1 MSSPVHRRKESA
13 RRQPRRYRCG
23 GGFSLGGGFTLI
35 EILVALLILGI
46 MSALGYGTY
55 RAARI
60 SAEHTEEALQ
70 RAREIEFGMRMMVQD
85 FAEAVP
91 RPVRDILGQTRLAAL
106 QGSGGIGTLSPI
118 PQSSSIS
125 GSGSGSDSSSGSG
138 MSFSGMSFN
147 SGPSL
152 GSGSSSSVAPLIELT
167 RAGWSN
173 TAGQQRGTLQR
184 VSYALVDDVLKR
196 SYQINLD
203 TVQGNKP
210 VVQDL
215 FTGVKAIQ
223 LRYLD
228 GTNQTWQAQWPPPA
242 TVVSATSGPADNVA
256 LRPAAIEIIIE
267 FKDWGRIRRVVEVA
281 G

>member
-1 MSSPVHRRKESA
+1 MNRSRRPSA
-13 RRQPRRYRCG
+13 G
-23 GGFSLGGGFTLI
+23 EAIAGFTLI

-60 SAEHTEEALQ
+60 SAERAEESMK
-70 RAREIEFGMRMMVQD
+70 RSREIDFGMRVMMQD
-85 FAEAVP
+85 FAESVP
-91 RPVRDILGQTRLAAL
+91 RPVRDIMGQTRLAAL
-106 QGSGGIGTLSPI
+106 QGTGGVGTLTPLPNSTSGG
-118 PQSSSIS
+118 SST
-125 GSGSGSDSSSGSG
+125 
-138 MSFSGMSFN
+138 GMSFN
-147 SGPSL
+147 SQSFTSQSFSSGSTSSL
-152 GSGSSSSVAPLIELT
+152 GGSSSASVASLVDLT

-184 VSYALVDDVLKR
+184 VSYAMVDDVLKR

-203 TVQGNKP
+203 TVQGNQP

-215 FTGVKAIQ
+215 LTGVKAIQ

-228 GTNQTWQAQWPPPA
+228 NNQTWQSQWPPP
-242 TVVSATSGPADNVA
+242 TLPQPEGLTTRPVA
-256 LRPAAIEIIIE
+256 VEIIIE
-267 FKDWGRIRRVVEVA
+267 FKDWGRIRRLVEVA

>member
-1 MSSPVHRRKESA
+1 MNHQRKSFRGA
-13 RRQPRRYRCG
+13 IA
-23 GGFSLGGGFTLI
+23 GFTLI
-35 EILVALLILGI
+35 EVLVALLILGI

-60 SAEHTEEALQ
+60 SAERTEESLN
-70 RAREIEFGMRMMVQD
+70 RSREIEFGMRVMVQD

-91 RPVRDILGQTRLAAL
+91 RPVRDILGQSRLPAM
-106 QGSGGIGTLSPI
+106 QGTGGVGTLSAVT
-118 PQSSSIS
+118 S
-125 GSGSGSDSSSGSG
+125 SSSGSSPG
-138 MSFSGMSFN
+138 LSFASQSFSSQSF
-147 SGPSL
+147 
-152 GSGSSSSVAPLIELT
+152 GSGSNFGGSKSSSVASIVDLT

-173 TAGQQRGTLQR
+173 TAGQQRSTLQR
-184 VSYALVDDVLKR
+184 VSYGLVDDVLKR
-196 SYQINLD
+196 SYQVNLD

-228 GTNQTWQAQWPPPA
+228 GNQTWQTQWPPPGLSSVESLW
-242 TVVSATSGPADNVA
+242 TRPVA
-256 LRPAAIEIIIE
+256 VELIIE
-267 FKDWGRIRRVVEVA
+267 FKDWGRIRRLIEVA

>member
-1 MSSPVHRRKESA
+1 MSSSEHRRKESA
-13 RRQPRRYRCG
+13 RRPPRRHHR
-23 GGFSLGGGFTLI
+23 GGFSHGGGFTLI

-55 RAARI
+55 RAARV

-91 RPVRDILGQTRLAAL
+91 RPVRDILGQTRLPAL
-106 QGSGGIGTLSPI
+106 QGTGGIGTLSPI
-118 PQSSSIS
+118 PQSSLGS
-125 GSGSGSDSSSGSG
+125 GSGSGSDSSSGLG
-138 MSFSGMSFN
+138 LSFSGMSFN
-147 SGPSL
+147 SGSTL
-152 GSGSSSSVAPLIELT
+152 SSGSSSSVAPLIELT

-196 SYQINLD
+196 SYQVNLD

-228 GTNQTWQAQWPPPA
+228 TNQTWQAQWPPPA
-242 TVVSATSGPADNVA
+242 TVVSATSGPADNVT
-256 LRPAAIEIIIE
+256 LRPVAIEVIIE

>member
-1 MSSPVHRRKESA
+1 MSSSA
-13 RRQPRRYRCG
+13 PRRRDSRPRQLKGYRL
-23 GGFSLGGGFTLI
+23 GGFSRNGGFTLI

-55 RAARI
+55 RAARV
-60 SAEHTEEALQ
+60 SAEHTEKSLQ

-85 FAEAVP
+85 LAEAAP
-91 RPVRDILGQTRLAAL
+91 RPVRDILGQTRLPAL
-106 QGSGGIGTLSPI
+106 QGTGGIGTLSPI
-118 PQSSSIS
+118 PQSSAIS
-125 GSGSGSDSSSGSG
+125 GSGSGSDSSSG
-138 MSFSGMSFN
+138 MSFSSMSFN
-147 SGPSL
+147 SGSSSGSSV

-184 VSYALVDDVLKR
+184 VSYGLVDDVLKR
-196 SYQINLD
+196 SYQVNLD

-228 GTNQTWQAQWPPPA
+228 ANQTWQSQWPPPS
-242 TVVSATSGPADNVA
+242 TVVSAGGPADN
-256 LRPAAIEIIIE
+256 LWQRPVAIEVIIE

>member
-1 MSSPVHRRKESA
+1 MSGPERKMSSA
-13 RRQPRRYRCG
+13 TRQPPRCAA
-23 GGFSLGGGFTLI
+23 GGFTLI
-35 EILVALLILGI
+35 EIMVALLILGI
-46 MSALGYGTY
+46 MAALGYGTY

-60 SAEHTEEALQ
+60 SAERTEESMK
-70 RAREIEFGMRMMVQD
+70 RSREIEFGMRMMAQD

-91 RPVRDILGQTRLAAL
+91 RPVRDILGGPVRLPAM
-106 QGSGGIGTLSPI
+106 QGTGGIGTLSPVK
-118 PQSSSIS
+118 SASS
-125 GSGSGSDSSSGSG
+125 GSGSGQNFAGQSFVSQ
-138 MSFSGMSFN
+138 SFSGQSFN
-147 SGPSL
+147 SGSTSASNL
-152 GSGSSSSVAPLIELT
+152 GSGTSSSVASIVDLT

-173 TAGQQRGTLQR
+173 TAGQQRSTLQR
-184 VSYALVDDVLKR
+184 VSYGLVNDVLKR

-228 GTNQTWQAQWPPPA
+228 GNQTWQNQWPPATLAPA
-242 TVVSATSGPADNVA
+242 EALWTRPVA
-256 LRPAAIEIIIE
+256 VELIIE
-267 FKDWGRIRRVVEVA
+267 FKDWGRIRRLIEVA

>member
-1 MSSPVHRRKESA
+1 MSVLKHKRSGHA
-13 RRQPRRYRCG
+13 DA
-23 GGFSLGGGFTLI
+23 GFTLV

-60 SAEHTEEALQ
+60 SAERTELSMQ
-70 RAREIEFGMRMMVQD
+70 RSREIEFGMRIMVQD
-85 FAEAVP
+85 FAETVP
-91 RPVRDILGQTRLAAL
+91 RPVREILGSNRKPSMLGT
-106 QGSGGIGTLSPI
+106 GGVGTLSATT
-118 PQSSSIS
+118 S
-125 GSGSGSDSSSGSG
+125 SSSGPSAG
-138 MSFSGMSFN
+138 MSFSSQSFVGQSFN
-147 SGPSL
+147 SGSNL
-152 GSGSSSSVAPLIELT
+152 NGGTSSSAAPIVELT

-173 TAGQQRGTLQR
+173 TAGQQRSTLQR
-184 VSYALVDDVLKR
+184 VSYGLVDDVLKR
-196 SYQINLD
+196 SYQVNLD

-228 GTNQTWQAQWPPPA
+228 NNQTWQAQWPPAAMAQPD
-242 TVVSATSGPADNVA
+242 SLWNRPVA
-256 LRPAAIEIIIE
+256 VELIIE
-267 FKDWGRIRRVVEVA
+267 FKDWGRIRRVIEIA